1 MKKVYEESEKMRL
14 DKFLSINLKHSRN
27 EINKI
32 INSGFVSVN
41 SKVTIKQSM
50 LLKLND
56 VVVFDEITNNDKSV
70 KLNSNFKLNIIYE
83 DDDLIVISKES
94 GISVHPSSNSNS
106 VTIVDLI
113 LNLYP
118 EISKV
123 GEKNRPGIVHR
134 IDKGTSGLM
143 VIAKKIEVLKDLK
156 KQFKDRKVLKEYL
169 AIVHGKTKVKGII
182 DAPIGRHPT
191 NRKRRALI
199 DGGKNAYTS
208 YEKIENNNDLTFLKV
223 AIKTGRTHQIRVHL
237 SSIGH
242 PIYGDTMYSRKF
254 KKSKERILLHSYRL
268 KFFHPIKKI
277 FIEFKDSVPKDF
289 LNHFRTEEK
298 DI

>member
-1 MKKVYEESEKMRL
+1 MKKIYEESEKMRL
-14 DKFLSINLKHSRN
+14 DKFLSLNLKQSRN

-32 INSGFVSVN
+32 INSGLVSVN
-41 SKVTIKQSM
+41 SKVTMKQSM

-56 VVVFDEITNNDKSV
+56 VIIFDEIINNDKSI

-94 GISVHPSSNSNS
+94 GISVHPSGNSNT

-113 LNLYP
+113 LNSYP

-143 VIAKKIEVLKDLK
+143 VIAKKIEILEDLK

-191 NRKRRALI
+191 NRMRRALI
-199 DGGKNAYTS
+199 DNGKNAYTS

-242 PIYGDTMYSRKF
+242 PIYGDTMYSKKF
-254 KKSKERILLHSYRL
+254 KKSKERMLLHSYRL
-268 KFFHPIKKI
+268 KFFHPVKKI
-277 FIEFKDSVPKDF
+277 FIEFKDNIPKDF
-289 LNHFRTEEK
+289 RNHFRTEEK
-298 DI
+298 GI